1 MSELSNVK
9 TYGGIGA
16 LLLLIGTFVPW
27 AGPVI
32 SIVGLVLLIMAVK
45 TVSELTKDESIF
57 NNYLRHFIISIIA
70 IVAVFI
76 IVFIGFGAA
85 GGFGWITELQ
95 TAQITDFETFWTYFG
110 EIVGAAILALFVGW
124 ILAIIGA
131 IYLRKSYNSIA
142 EHTNV
147 GLFKTTGTLY
157 FFGAILMIVLIGFLI
172 MFIGRIVEII
182 AYFSLPDKLPKE
194 AKKEQEES
202 KRKCPNCDRVIP
214 EDAVTCPYC
223 SKKF

>member
-1 MSELSNVK
+1 MSDLGNVK
-9 TYGGIGA
+9 TFGGIGA

-27 AGPVI
+27 AGPII

-76 IVFIGFGAA
+76 IIFIGFGAA
-85 GGFGWITELQ
+85 GGFGWITEIQ
-95 TAQITDFETFWTYFG
+95 SAQITDIETFWTYFG

-182 AYFSLPDKLPKE
+182 AYFSLPDKLPIV